1 MSSTSIPSTEAVP
14 AAPGPGARL
23 VNVIVDPVA
32 AFDRIATSAPWLLAF
47 TATVFL
53 RFASLFVFYRPSVT
67 SLKLLGGVVFQ
78 LTTVAPLLVVASLVI
93 WLAARVARTGVSW
106 RIAFSIAT
114 HTLFAYTL
122 ATIAIASAAG
132 ALLTASSDVDV
143 RNPPFTNPASLAS
156 ESSGHLTHA
165 LLGELDVRSAYA
177 ISLVWVG
184 IRGAEPRASR
194 ARLAGVV
201 IAIAAVRLAGVVAAG
216 LLSR

>member
-1 MSSTSIPSTEAVP
+1 MSSISIPSTDARP

-53 RFASLFVFYRPSVT
+53 RFASLFVFYHPLVT
-67 SLKLLGGVVFQ
+67 PLKLLGGVVFQ

-93 WLAARVARTGVSW
+93 WLAAKAGRIGVSW

-122 ATIAIASAAG
+122 ATIAIASVAG
-132 ALLTASSDVDV
+132 ALLPASSDVDV

-156 ESSGHLTHA
+156 ESSGLTRA

-201 IAIAAVRLAGVVAAG
+201 VAIAVVRLAGVVGAG